1 MNKQP
6 LISIIMNCFNG
17 ERYLKEAIDSIINQ
31 TYNNWEIIFWDNLST
46 DNSATI
52 VSQYNEPRIRYYQ
65 SEKHTLLGE
74 ARNYALNKANAEWLA
89 FLDVDDV
96 WHEDKLEKQVDLI
109 NSNNKEIGFIYG
121 RCEVIYSNFPRKNH
135 IFKNGELLPAGDI
148 FSQLLLE
155 NFVPFVSAIVN
166 KEKFENLG
174 GFDRK
179 LQHSTDYSMFLKL
192 AESYQVAVLQDV
204 CCQYRVHETNLT
216 NDLRIQGEL
225 ESIAIVRSFLPQ
237 RDVKNALIY
246 HQTGLAIAY
255 LREGELVNFFKALLK
270 KGVLYR
276 FIIRSIHAFKNRV
289 ISLLT

>member
-1 MNKQP
+1 MNNQP

-17 ERYLKEAIDSIINQ
+17 EKYLKEAIDSIINQ

-52 VSQYNEPRIRYYQ
+52 VSQYNETRIRYYQ

-74 ARNYALNKANAEWLA
+74 ARDHALNKANAEWVA

-96 WHEDKLEKQVDLI
+96 WHENKLEKQVDLLS
-109 NSNNKEIGFIYG
+109 SNNEEIGFIYG
-121 RCEVIYSNFPRKNH
+121 RCEVIYSNFPKKNH
-135 IFKNGELLPAGDI
+135 IFKNGALLPSGDI

-155 NFVPFVSAIVN
+155 NFIPFVSAIVN

-174 GFDRK
+174 GFDHK

-192 AESYQVAVLQDV
+192 AESYQVAVIQDV

-225 ESIAIVRSFLPQ
+225 ESIAIVRSFLPK
-237 RDVKNALIY
+237 RDVKNALMY
-246 HQTGLAIAY
+246 HQAGLAVAY

-276 FIIRSIHAFKNRV
+276 FIIRFILAFKNRF
-289 ISLLT
+289 ISLST